1 MDRKKPEVITF
12 TNIKGGV
19 GKSTSSIIFATLLS
33 KKYKVLLIDMD
44 TQASVTSYYFNEINY
59 QNISVSIVNIY
70 EVLIESIDINKAIV
84 GISCN
89 LDIIPSYMS
98 LYSLNEKYECI
109 NCNKI
114 FALGD
119 LKLKKQISYLKDEY
133 DYIVIDTNPCLG
145 FTLRLALIPTDYIIV
160 PMTAERWTIES
171 FDLLSAYM
179 SKYDLKIPIF
189 LIVTRFKHN
198 LTHKE
203 LLSQLEIMN
212 NFLGIVSEREDLN
225 RRIAESNS
233 FDLKKDYIFEY
244 QNAINIFLSKVE
256 GVTNI

>member
-1 MDRKKPEVITF
+1 MDRKNPKIITI

-19 GKSTSSIIFATLLS
+19 GKSTSSIIFATLLAQ
-33 KKYKVLLIDMD
+33 KYKVLLIDMD
-44 TQASVTSYYFNEINY
+44 TQASVTSYYFNAIIG
-59 QNISVSIVNIY
+59 QNISIPNINIHEVLIEKIDINNSIVNIN
-70 EVLIESIDINKAIV
+70 S
-84 GISCN
+84 N

-98 LYSLNEKYECI
+98 LYSLNEKYECV
-109 NCNKI
+109 NCNRT

-119 LKLKKQISYLKDEY
+119 LKLKKQISYLKGIY

-145 FTLRLALIPTDYIIV
+145 FTLRLALISTDYIIV

-171 FDLLSAYM
+171 FDLLSAYIN
-179 SKYDLKIPIF
+179 KYNLKLPIF

-203 LLSQLEIMN
+203 LLKQLEIMP

-225 RRIAESNS
+225 RRIAESSN
-233 FDLKKDYIFEY
+233 FDLGKDYICEY
-244 QNAINIFLSKVE
+244 QNAMNVFLSKVE
-256 GVTNI
+256 F